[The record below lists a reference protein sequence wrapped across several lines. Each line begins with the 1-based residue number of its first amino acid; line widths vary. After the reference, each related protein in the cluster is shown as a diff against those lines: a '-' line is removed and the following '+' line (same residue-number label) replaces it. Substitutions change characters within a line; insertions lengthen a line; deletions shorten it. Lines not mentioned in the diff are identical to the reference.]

1 MSLGIFNRLFNLLE
15 EECQRLDL
23 AMAAKQSGE
32 GLGGASFQRH
42 IAALKQLSHLKEQH
56 EVEQQKANLLT
67 QLATYLSL
75 TVPEPQQNL
84 TVQRLRQEASAAQRG
99 LANMVKIYAGTCSLT
114 IVILLS

>member
-1 MSLGIFNRLFNLLE
+1 MSLGIFNCLFNLLE

-32 GLGGASFQRH
+32 ELGGTSFQRH

-84 TVQRLRQEASAAQRG
+84 TDYGRKHQLHKED
-99 LANMVKIYAGTCSLT
+99 
-114 IVILLS
+114 LLIW